1 MSSLHSVD
9 FFDRQ
14 FQRQI
19 AEGDHALNPFERAT
33 LPHLRGRVLDFGCG
47 LGHLALE
54 AARRGC
60 EVEALDASASAIAHL
75 RAVAAR
81 EALPLRATEAELR
94 ERAPDGRYDAV
105 VCIGLLMFFD
115 CASAW
120 RQLDALQAA
129 TEPGGVLALNVL
141 IEGTTFMGM
150 FGPEGHCLFEPGRVL
165 ERFAGWE
172 RLHEAIDHFE
182 APGGTRKR
190 FLTLIARRPLAPW
203 VHGAGAGAFSRPGCE
218 NPAP

>member
-1 MSSLHSVD
+1 MSPNHSVD

-19 AEGDHALNPFERAT
+19 ADGEHALNPFERAT

-60 EVEALDASASAIAHL
+60 VVEALDASASAIAHL
-75 RAVAAR
+75 RSVAAR
-81 EALPLRATEAELR
+81 ESLPLRATQADLR
-94 ERAPDGRYDAV
+94 ERAPDGRYDTV

-115 CASAW
+115 AASAW
-120 RQLDALQAA
+120 RQLAALQAA

-141 IEGTTFMGM
+141 IEGTSFMGM
-150 FGPEGHCLFEPGRVL
+150 FGPEGHCLFEPDRVL

-172 RLHEAIDHFE
+172 RLHEAIETFD
-182 APGGTRKR
+182 APGGTAKR
-190 FLTLIARRPLAPW
+190 FLTLIARRPLAP
-203 VHGAGAGAFSRPGCE
+203 
-218 NPAP
+218 